1 MEEEGLDAARG
12 AEPGWGSVR
21 EGVEGLGGDRRVHIG
36 DDLSLANATASSAGA
51 GLTAS
56 AGLTVVST
64 AAGTKGEILT
74 IEPRRDGIFACEVLC
89 ETAADWQ

>member
-1 MEEEGLDAARG
+1 MEEEGLDATRG

-36 DDLSLANATASSAGA
+36 DDLVQADGLSLANATASSAG
-51 GLTAS
+51 